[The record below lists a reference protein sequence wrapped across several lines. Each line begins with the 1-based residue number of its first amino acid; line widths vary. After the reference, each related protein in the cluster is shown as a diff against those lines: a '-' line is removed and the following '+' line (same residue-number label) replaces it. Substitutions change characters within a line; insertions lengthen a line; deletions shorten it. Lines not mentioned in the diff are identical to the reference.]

1 MPPLIQSEKTLDSFL
16 YLPQQSEIFSFLL
29 AIDTKNLKM
38 LVYLWELNQPE
49 SKTDFLE
56 EEIGIKQSKCFKW
69 THHHLSELFEALS
82 KANFTEALQTIMLSK
97 TTTSI
102 YLSLTHQEQMTITKK
117 FLISKKYHKSQDL
130 RKQFKS
136 EFVKMPYA
144 TVTLF
149 VLINDKIENLNE

>member
-1 MPPLIQSEKTLDSFL
+1 
-16 YLPQQSEIFSFLL
+16 
-29 AIDTKNLKM
+29 
-38 LVYLWELNQPE
+38 
-49 SKTDFLE
+49 
-56 EEIGIKQSKCFKW
+56 
-69 THHHLSELFEALS
+69 
-82 KANFTEALQTIMLSK
+82 MLSK

-117 FLISKKYHKSQDL
+117 FLISKKYYKSQDL

-149 VLINDKIENLNE
+149 VLINDKIVNQNDSIPYIKEAWTNATDASLKAFINTNKSNVVCQKNFLN